1 MADVFGRGR
10 VLIAAI
16 LLMILGV
23 AMTMSTALPM
33 VIGGIACM
41 TFGFFAGHSVA
52 SGWVGLA
59 RQGRQGTGAALY
71 LLAYYLGSS
80 VIGSY
85 GGRFWTG
92 FGWSGVAG
100 LVVVLLL
107 VGLASADYL
116 RRSERTT

>member
-1 MADVFGRGR
+1 
-10 VLIAAI
+10 
-16 LLMILGV
+16 
-23 AMTMSTALPM
+23 
-33 VIGGIACM
+33 M

-52 SGWVGLA
+52 SGWVGLLA
-59 RQGRQGTGAALY
+59 KGAKGQAAALY

-85 GGRFWTG
+85 GGHFWTS

-107 VGLASADYL
+107 IGLASADYL
-116 RRSERTT
+116 RRRERTT